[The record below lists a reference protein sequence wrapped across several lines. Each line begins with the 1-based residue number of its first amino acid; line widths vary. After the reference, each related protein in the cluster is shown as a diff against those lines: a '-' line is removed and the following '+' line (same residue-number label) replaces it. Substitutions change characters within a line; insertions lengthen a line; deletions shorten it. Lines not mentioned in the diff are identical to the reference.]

1 MINVCEPTTEIQDIQ
16 TFIKQNTG
24 ADVKLTRKEAC
35 EVYSD
40 IKYKRLPLPPMS
52 LSRDKTHLVDVKMPV
67 TFNELDYIFKSKTS
81 IAELK
86 RIARKIRAPYPEK
99 PKKSEVLKGI
109 HSKLRSLGVMEPIRI
124 TKKRVIQM
132 KKEKVNKPVSLITN
146 EKKRN
151 VEPVSVNTNENNRN
165 VEPVNVNTNV
175 YVPPNEKNEFLEN
188 ELNIKEAFMNKFEAD
203 VNIQNELNV
212 SQPKKKANVPP
223 EPRDVDVLNKL
234 NQLINNRK
242 NNNNVNNNNVNI
254 RKNVN
259 QKKTNNVKDN
269 GKVKPGFFRGI
280 FGTKK
285 ETNVVN
291 IRKNNNNENIR
302 KNNNNVNIR
311 KNVNQKKNNNVKN
324 NGKVK
329 PGFFSGI
336 FATKKETKEERNRKI
351 YRKTL
356 ESQLKTLKYVTK
368 GERLS
373 YLNRLNRG
381 ESVQNIFMNAKN
393 SDDERR
399 NLKISGRRAK
409 IESKLGKNTERLEKI
424 RLKQERAA
432 SKQDVKVAQRELN
445 LQRIQQKREKN
456 ALQAQ
461 LKTEKNARKRNL
473 IRQKLERKQAK
484 LNQYDNEQRRI
495 DAIKKQ
501 QLERKIVGRE
511 EKNIRKDLTQ
521 NYKSGKSARK
531 NAIRLKLLQN
541 KANRER
547 RKAEL
552 KGAKTQI
559 KGARLNREQ
568 QKLLNEENLRKKK
581 NELGNLKKRAEEEA
595 RKKANANK
603 KAIANKK
610 AAEEQAIVSARAF
623 KNVNAAKAAI
633 EKRMKSNRTDVD
645 KTFRRM
651 MLQYHPNKTGG
662 NDHNSKM
669 LSSARNALKMNVQKN
684 NTVKVL
690 QSPKYLSEAKKLVS
704 TSVPWL
710 KRGRWTQ
717 RIGRAENNPVELRKI
732 VSNLREGISLS
743 KTISSST
750 LKNSK
755 TKSKLAERAIE
766 AGADRVRVK
775 KQFENAQKAERK
787 PVNEFFNASNTS
799 FANRNRK
806 AKENA
811 QKATRKPVNEF
822 FNANNRSFANRN
834 RKAKEKVDWKAAAKA
849 AANRKA
855 KEKVD
860 WKASAKAA
868 ANRKAKEAK
877 AAAAIRKA
885 KENANR
891 RKAAAAKA
899 AANLKAKARAKN
911 EERARQQAQKAK
923 QLEEARKRELASRKR
938 LTKKMKAKNRMKIK
952 KRR

>member
-146 EKKRN
+146 EKKRS

-242 NNNNVNNNNVNI
+242 NNNNVNIRTNNNNVNIRTNNNVNIRKNNNNVNI

-269 GKVKPGFFRGI
+269 GKVKPGFFR
-280 FGTKK
+280 
-285 ETNVVN
+285 
-291 IRKNNNNENIR
+291 
-302 KNNNNVNIR
+302 
-311 KNVNQKKNNNVKN
+311 
-324 NGKVK
+324 
-329 PGFFSGI
+329 GI

-877 AAAAIRKA
+877 AAEAIRKA

-891 RKAAAAKA
+891 R

>member
-146 EKKRN
+146 EKKRS

-269 GKVKPGFFRGI
+269 GKVKPGFFR
-280 FGTKK
+280 
-285 ETNVVN
+285 
-291 IRKNNNNENIR
+291 
-302 KNNNNVNIR
+302 
-311 KNVNQKKNNNVKN
+311 
-324 NGKVK
+324 
-329 PGFFSGI
+329 GI

-581 NELGNLKKRAEEEA
+581 NELGNLKKRAEEEARKKEAEKKAIANKKAAEEEA

-877 AAAAIRKA
+877 AAEAIRKA